1 MSASTKMTKQQR
13 EKNDDNDAQNQL
25 EADYEK
31 MLERTR
37 DNLRKKPERLRRRIL
52 GGPVQNVTRI
62 RGRIKPAPFFGN
74 AVERDTRGRDE
85 RERVH
90 VRVLRICLVGKRGKK
105 CRFVHVAAL
114 GGRARTVS
122 DKRRTGWETG
132 IYRGVL
138 VDENNDRE

>member
-1 MSASTKMTKQQR
+1 
-13 EKNDDNDAQNQL
+13 
-25 EADYEK
+25 

-37 DNLRKKPERLRRRIL
+37 EDNLRKKPERLRRHIL
-52 GGPVQNVTRI
+52 GGPVQNLTRI

-90 VRVLRICLVGKRGKK
+90 VRVLRICLVGKQGKK